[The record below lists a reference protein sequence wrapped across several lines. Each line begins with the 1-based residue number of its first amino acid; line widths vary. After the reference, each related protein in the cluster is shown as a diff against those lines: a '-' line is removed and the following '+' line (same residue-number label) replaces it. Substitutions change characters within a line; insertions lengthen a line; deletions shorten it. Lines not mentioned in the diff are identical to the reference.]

1 MSTVSVRL
9 NIWARREGVDR
20 RLDEVMERAEWK
32 LQNERFQ
39 RHRVEGFLRA
49 GFPECTAEVDDHLR
63 NAGHGHLSNFVRL
76 RDHLVREV
84 RIGQEENTDQQVRF
98 KKNPGLFWFIVDVF
112 SLQ

>member
-39 RHRVEGFLRA
+39 RHR
-49 GFPECTAEVDDHLR
+49 C
-63 NAGHGHLSNFVRL
+63 
-76 RDHLVREV
+76 
-84 RIGQEENTDQQVRF
+84 
-98 KKNPGLFWFIVDVF
+98 
-112 SLQ
+112 